1 MAGLGG
7 LLGMGGG
14 FALGG
19 PVGAMIGGALG
30 GAIDGNQETNGGA
43 GASSQTHDPWGP
55 AQPYMLRNLQ
65 TNADLQKFYQQH
77 PFNETQQAGYQNQ
90 NGLIDKFNGQAAPGL
105 LGFANQMM
113 GSHYQRAQG
122 GAPGSVGY
130 SRPTPQPAQQPQN
143 GLLAGPFSAPQ
154 YQPLGKIDFD
164 AMNPFN
170 SNDLVASD
178 IRQSAPTSYQPG
190 QTDDAEWEKVLGD
203 FNSAHQAAYGIPMN
217 RKWTADADAQAAYA
231 NLVNKYVKAKSK
243 V

>member
-7 LLGMGGG
+7 LLGMAGGYVV
-14 FALGG
+14 GG
-19 PVGAMIGGALG
+19 PAGAMIGGALG

-43 GASSQTHDPWGP
+43 GASSQTRDPWGP

-113 GSHYQRAQG
+113 GSHYQRARG

-154 YQPLGKIDFD
+154 YQPLGKIDFN
-164 AMNPFN
+164 AQNPF
-170 SNDLVASD
+170 SDLNLGNPANKAA
-178 IRQSAPTSYQPG
+178 IQTQRPILTRLRTWLQTPTFA
-190 QTDDAEWEKVLGD
+190 TDGAIARI
-203 FNSAHQAAYGIPMN
+203 NITSC
-217 RKWTADADAQAAYA
+217 TA
-231 NLVNKYVKAKSK
+231 KAKAANSHQRYK
-243 V
+243 HGTT

>member
-7 LLGMGGG
+7 LLGMAGG

-19 PVGAMIGGALG
+19 PVGAMFGGALG
-30 GAIDGNQETNGGA
+30 GAVDGNQETNGGA
-43 GASSQTHDPWGP
+43 GASSQTRDPWGP

-130 SRPTPQPAQQPQN
+130 SQPTPQPAQQPQN

-154 YQPLGKIDFD
+154 YQPLGKIDFN
-164 AMNPFN
+164 AQNPF
-170 SNDLVASD
+170 SDLNLGNPANKAAIPD
-178 IRQSAPTSYQPG
+178 TEANF
-190 QTDDAEWEKVLGD
+190 DA
-203 FNSAHQAAYGIPMN
+203 AAYMAANPDVLNNGWDKGAYQHYVMYGKGEG
-217 RKWTADADAQAAYA
+217 RKFT
-231 NLVNKYVKAKSK
+231 SK